1 MTNQLILLLIVFVSF
16 RSPLLHWDSG
26 RTNLL
31 YNENPRIERSN
42 SQEGGRATG
51 QEGGRATS
59 QEPQRSSR
67 YPGIGSDG
75 IRSPG
80 TSNQEIYEPDK
91 MTVHFY

>member
-1 MTNQLILLLIVFVSF
+1 MLLKTFFISF

-31 YNENPRIERSN
+31 YNENSRTERSN

-59 QEPQRSSR
+59 QESQRSSR

-80 TSNQEIYEPDK
+80 TSCSSTHIYRHLPLK
-91 MTVHFY
+91 GSAT